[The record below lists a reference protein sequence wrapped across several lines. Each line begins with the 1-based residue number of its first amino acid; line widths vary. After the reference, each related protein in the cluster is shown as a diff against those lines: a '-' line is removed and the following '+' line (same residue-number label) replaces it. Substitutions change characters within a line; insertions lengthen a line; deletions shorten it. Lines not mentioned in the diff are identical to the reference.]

1 MNIALIVLSRPLS
14 LLSSS
19 SFSFVSL
26 TTNCLAFTTP
36 RPHISTNCES
46 PPPQSPQ
53 KLEEVTNLQERV
65 ETIGEGV
72 VYLSNIQHH
81 GVENRDMGMRE
92 GFGDSRG
99 CGTGIVGGVVV
110 GGGSKHSDDFP

>member
-14 LLSSS
+14 LFSPS
-19 SFSFVSL
+19 SFSFASL

-36 RPHISTNCES
+36 RSHISTNCES
-46 PPPQSPQ
+46 QPPPSPQ

-65 ETIGEGV
+65 ETIGEGG
-72 VYLSNIQHH
+72 VYRSNSQRH

-99 CGTGIVGGVVV
+99 LWDGDSGWR
-110 GGGSKHSDDFP
+110 GGGRWE